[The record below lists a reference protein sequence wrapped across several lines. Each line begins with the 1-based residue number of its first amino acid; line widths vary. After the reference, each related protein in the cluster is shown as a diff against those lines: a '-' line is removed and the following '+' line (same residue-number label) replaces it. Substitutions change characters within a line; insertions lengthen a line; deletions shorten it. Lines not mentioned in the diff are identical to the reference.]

1 MTNKKTTLE
10 WLEYYVEKAR
20 EEGYDVAARV
30 DRLNDD
36 GVSEG
41 KTL

>member
-1 MTNKKTTLE
+1 MATKSTLE
-10 WLEYYVEKAR
+10 WLKYYVDKAR
-20 EEGYDVAARV
+20 EEGFEVSARV
-30 DRLNDD
+30 DRLSED

>member
-1 MTNKKTTLE
+1 MAKKSTLE

-20 EEGYDVAARV
+20 EEGYDVSARV
-30 DRLNDD
+30 DRLDED

>member
-1 MTNKKTTLE
+1 MAKKTTLE

-20 EEGYDVAARV
+20 EEGYDVDVRV
-30 DRLNDD
+30 DRLNED

-41 KTL
+41 KNL